1 MHLFFAHSRARMQ
14 VAKSQCECTHKNEAE
29 LIDLHSSF
37 TYDLCIDDGND
48 YDADDDDLCTLLSI
62 TRLDILS
69 VCDLI
74 SWNVFLLRAF
84 VYTWCIRKIHFAL
97 CGTVFCCLPAHVL
110 FCRARFV
117 INLVNCVVCNE
128 IVRNYRVDARTI
140 EWAHLKWDGK
150 PAQMRT
156 TVGKRLCSIQRLKI
170 RLYACVCA
178 HLLVH
183 MFAMKSATEALYLF
197 MKNVRINW
205 KMFDFFWVRM

>member
-74 SWNVFLLRAF
+74 S
-84 VYTWCIRKIHFAL
+84 
-97 CGTVFCCLPAHVL
+97 
-110 FCRARFV
+110 
-117 INLVNCVVCNE
+117 
-128 IVRNYRVDARTI
+128 
-140 EWAHLKWDGK
+140 
-150 PAQMRT
+150 
-156 TVGKRLCSIQRLKI
+156 
-170 RLYACVCA
+170 
-178 HLLVH
+178 
-183 MFAMKSATEALYLF
+183 
-197 MKNVRINW
+197 
-205 KMFDFFWVRM
+205 